1 MSACLPRL
9 PCLLTAVGL
18 PGGRACRCSCRRH
31 VCHYAWPLLRAGHQ
45 PDRRVRAA
53 AHSFP
58 LLHQRRLVVGGATYL
73 AAYEEGAGEGALRAF
88 ALQYC
93 QQRNA
98 SFGAAG
104 AVRRGALP
112 RVLGAHAAALATYSP
127 LAGAVCEGAGCPFI
141 AVLECVPQGSQPCV
155 EDSAGN
161 IG

>member
-1 MSACLPRL
+1 M
-9 PCLLTAVGL
+9 
-18 PGGRACRCSCRRH
+18 
-31 VCHYAWPLLRAGHQ
+31 
-45 PDRRVRAA
+45 
-53 AHSFP
+53 
-58 LLHQRRLVVGGATYL
+58 VGGATYL

-98 SFGAAG
+98 SFNAAG

-112 RVLGAHAAALATYSP
+112 RALGAHAAALATYSP

-161 IG
+161 IGIGNQGSGNVGHYNVGSHNLGSRNTGDRNIGDMNAASGCVGRYSSADASFGYAGSGSLAAPATHQ